1 MRQAELT
8 GQLDLAKRLLR
19 YVRWQR
25 TAARTASVKG
35 QDSKS
40 QLLIG
45 IAKGEHDSYTKMEKY
60 YEKLVDEISL
70 ELATTKAKE
79 NTDE

>member
-19 YVRWQR
+19 YVRRQKTMAH
-25 TAARTASVKG
+25 TALVKV

-40 QLLIG
+40 QMLIG
-45 IAKGEHDSYTKMEKY
+45 VAKGDYDSYSKMEKY